1 MTNQEKKIIDN
12 VVKINVNYKN
22 VNFSN
27 LEKESTTF
35 ILTDWKVQIQDSNTF
50 KSIEEY
56 YNLHK
61 DDLDKND
68 IIVNKNT
75 ISIKQSFDLKLLKI
89 DEDNNEEKIKLLR
102 KVIETYFLE
111 KGNNLHLIMYKQTDT
126 KLNDNYNYN
135 VCLNLINEDNRK
147 DKINDFLESN
157 KEFKKPIF
165 FILANKKDEKINS
178 DNLFYLE
185 CNNNR
190 YYLSHTAAYLNNL
203 SLSSITKDYCYTKTN
218 SIIPEIVT
226 KIVTDKQKWI
236 RNYIVNIGRKGVVLG
251 GELSSGENLVNT
263 FMIMLLEKRLKIE
276 LFNLLTLKYNKSEIQ
291 SQLNN
296 IITNELN
303 NFYNIEAIESGFY
316 REKDYSINYNN
327 YNFKVINQN
336 EYLNK
341 GYKLYIVD
349 ILKISEED
357 NKNHKMTP
365 VVIVLNMQKQIR
377 FIELDMEII

>member
-157 KEFKKPIF
+157 KEFKKSIF

>member
-27 LEKESTTF
+27 LEKENTTF
-35 ILTDWKVQIQDSNTF
+35 ILTDWKIQIQDSNTF

-75 ISIKQSFDLKLLKI
+75 ISIRQSFDLKLLKV
-89 DEDNNEEKIKLLR
+89 DDDNNEEKIKLLR

-111 KGNNLHLIMYKQTDT
+111 KGNNLHLIVYEQTDT

-135 VCLNLINEDNRK
+135 VCINLINEDNRK
-147 DKINDFLESN
+147 DKINDFIESN
-157 KEFKKPIF
+157 KEFKKSIF

-185 CNNNR
+185 CNSNL

-316 REKDYSINYNN
+316 RDKDYSINYNN

-357 NKNHKMTP
+357 SKNHKMTP

>member
-27 LEKESTTF
+27 LEKENTTF

-75 ISIKQSFDLKLLKI
+75 ISIRQSFDLKLLKV
-89 DEDNNEEKIKLLR
+89 DDDNNEEKIKLLR

-111 KGNNLHLIMYKQTDT
+111 KGNNLHLIVYKQTDT

-135 VCLNLINEDNRK
+135 VCINLINEDK
-147 DKINDFLESN
+147 LNDFIELN
-157 KEFKKPIF
+157 KDFKKSIF
-165 FILANKKDEKINS
+165 FILANKKDKKINS

-185 CNNNR
+185 CNSNLH
-190 YYLSHTAAYLNNL
+190 YLSHTAAYLNNL
-203 SLSSITKDYCYTKTN
+203 SLSRVIKDYCYTKTN
-218 SIIPEIVT
+218 SIIPEVTT

-236 RNYIVNIGRKGVVLG
+236 RNYIVNIGGKGVVLG

-327 YNFKVINQN
+327 YNFKIINQN

-365 VVIVLNMQKQIR
+365 VIIVLNMQKQIR

>member
-1 MTNQEKKIIDN
+1 MTSQEKKIIDN

-27 LEKESTTF
+27 LEKENTTF

-68 IIVNKNT
+68 IIVNENT
-75 ISIKQSFDLKLLKI
+75 ILIKQSFDLKLLKV

-111 KGNNLHLIMYKQTDT
+111 KGNNLHLIVYKQTDT

-135 VCLNLINEDNRK
+135 VCINLINEDNRK
-147 DKINDFLESN
+147 DKINDFIESN
-157 KEFKKPIF
+157 KEFKKSIF

-185 CNNNR
+185 CNNNL

-203 SLSSITKDYCYTKTN
+203 SLNTIVKDYCYTKSN
-218 SIIPEIVT
+218 SIIPEVVT

-236 RNYIVNIGRKGVVLG
+236 KNYIVNIGGKGVVLG

-316 REKDYSINYNN
+316 RNKDYSINYNN
-327 YNFKVINQN
+327 YNFKIIDQN
-336 EYLNK
+336 EYLSN

-365 VVIVLNMQKQIR
+365 VIIVLNMQKQIR

>member
-27 LEKESTTF
+27 LEKENTTF

-75 ISIKQSFDLKLLKI
+75 ISIRQSFDLKLLKI

-111 KGNNLHLIMYKQTDT
+111 KGNNLHLIVYKQNDT

-135 VCLNLINEDNRK
+135 VCINLIDEDNRK
-147 DKINDFLESN
+147 DKINDFIESN
-157 KEFKKPIF
+157 KDFKKSIF

-185 CNNNR
+185 CNNL

-203 SLSSITKDYCYTKTN
+203 SLNSIIKDYCYTKTN
-218 SIIPEIVT
+218 SIIPEVVT

-236 RNYIVNIGRKGVVLG
+236 RNYIVNIGGKGVVLG

-303 NFYNIEAIESGFY
+303 NFYDIEAIESGFY
-316 REKDYSINYNN
+316 RDKDYSINYNN
-327 YNFKVINQN
+327 YNFKIINQN

-365 VVIVLNMQKQIR
+365 VIIVLNMQKQIR